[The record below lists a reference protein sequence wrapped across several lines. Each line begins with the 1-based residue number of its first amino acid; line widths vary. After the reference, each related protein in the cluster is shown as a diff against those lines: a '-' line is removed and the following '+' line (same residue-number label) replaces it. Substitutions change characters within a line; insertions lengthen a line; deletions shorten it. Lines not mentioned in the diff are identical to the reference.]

1 MALSD
6 RICRLRL
13 CVVSKRRARCAN
25 RGASLAIVVLIVS
38 FAVALGCCGL
48 LIRAFRRAFLA
59 IPDARSSHSSAT
71 PQGGGLVVLPVA
83 LVIAFAA
90 APIAAGASPRAFVWS
105 AVAAILA
112 LTLVGAW
119 DDRHSLNPIIR
130 LAVQA
135 AAAGLALAPTP
146 RDFGPAIAIFPPT
159 LISALLLIAMLW
171 FINLTN
177 FMDGLDL
184 LSVSQ
189 FVPAFATAYWLLA
202 GLGGPAVWLAWL
214 SLATAGALVGFA
226 WFNWPPARLF
236 LGDSGSLPLGLL
248 GSLVIIVVAGA
259 HGLGAALLPFL
270 YYIVDA
276 SLTLARRLLAGEKFW
291 RPHRDHFYQQA
302 VRRGLSTLQ
311 VIGRVLACNL
321 LLCAL
326 AVLAA
331 GRSASVQ
338 LVGVAIGLA
347 IVALL
352 MRDLA
357 RKRA

>member
-1 MALSD
+1 LELPAVGLRRIEVECAL
-6 RICRLRL
+6 RQP
-13 CVVSKRRARCAN
+13 
-25 RGASLAIVVLIVS
+25 GACLAIVVLIVS
-38 FAVALGCCGL
+38 FAAALGLCGL
-48 LIRAFRRAFLA
+48 LIPVFRRAFLA
-59 IPDARSSHSSAT
+59 IPEARSSHSRAT

-83 LVIAFAA
+83 LGIVLAV
-90 APIAAGASPRAFVWS
+90 APIATGQPAGVFAWS
-105 AVAAILA
+105 AVASLLA

-119 DDRHSLNPIIR
+119 DDRQSLSPMFR
-130 LAVQA
+130 LAVQG
-135 AAAGLALAPTP
+135 AAAGLALASTP
-146 RDFGPAIAIFPPT
+146 RDFGAVIAILPPA
-159 LISALLLIAMLW
+159 LIMAFLLIAMLW

-184 LSVSQ
+184 ISVSQ
-189 FVPAFATAYWLLA
+189 FVPALATAYWLLV
-202 GLGGPAVWLAWL
+202 GLGGPADWLAWL
-214 SLATAGALVGFA
+214 SLASAGGLLGFA

-236 LGDSGSLPLGLL
+236 LGDSGSLPLGLV

-259 HGLGAALLPFL
+259 HGFGAALLPFL
-270 YYIVDA
+270 YFIVDA
-276 SLTLARRLLAGEKFW
+276 TLTLARRLLAGEKFW

-302 VRRGLSTLQ
+302 VRQGLSSFQ
-311 VIGRVLACNL
+311 VIGRVLACNF

-331 GRSASVQ
+331 GRSASLQ
-338 LVGVAIGLA
+338 LVGVAVGLA